1 MEKEKDSSLLWKA
14 FQPYDIDSSMKKPE
28 PEETAEDFTAADN
41 SLADKEVT
49 DETVLTSDEL
59 DMLADISNH
68 TSQENPFSILIV
80 DDDLRM
86 RESLRDLLAIYGRNS
101 TLSEGGQQAL
111 EYLDSDHYDLVLLD
125 IEMPKIDG
133 FQVMSEIHEH
143 HCETDVIVL
152 SGKASF
158 ENARKAW
165 HLGAQDFL
173 NKPYNPSELI
183 DLIQKVEEKR
193 RLNSRKMDKIL
204 DHSVLS
210 DVDKTLM
217 ELEDI
222 IHHEDLTL
230 AHEII
235 NSSPAVALLWKNI
248 PLWPVQFV
256 SDNVVN
262 LLGYTANEFIT
273 GKVIFKDII
282 HPDDEEQFIREVI
295 NDDKT
300 TKFKHEPYRIVTKYG
315 VVKWVD
321 DSSSIVR
328 DEQGN
333 IIYYQEIIIDVTER
347 ELSRQKMIQKQI
359 TLEHI
364 AHHDALTGLPNR
376 LLLLDRMQQSIKKAQ
391 RTKKQLAILYIDL
404 DKFKPIN
411 DSLGHAAGDEVLIAV
426 AKRLRQNVRT
436 VDTIAR
442 IGGDEFIV
450 LMESVSDI
458 QDVEAMAEKLNQS
471 LNQSIYWNM
480 HELFITSSI
489 GISLAPDDGNTSEEL
504 MKKADI
510 AMYKSKKKGRNTFQF
525 YYA

>member
-1 MEKEKDSSLLWKA
+1 MTDNKG
-14 FQPYDIDSSMKKPE
+14 IDDAVLS
-28 PEETAEDFTAADN
+28 AD
-41 SLADKEVT
+41 EI
-49 DETVLTSDEL
+49 
-59 DMLADISNH
+59 DMLADITNPV
-68 TSQENPFSILIV
+68 SQKEQFFILIV
-80 DDDLRM
+80 DDDQNM
-86 RESLRDLLAIYGRNS
+86 RKSLRELLAIYDMNC
-101 TLSEGGQQAL
+101 TLAEDGQQAL
-111 EYLDSDHYDLVLLD
+111 DCLNSDYFDLILLD
-125 IEMPKIDG
+125 LEMPKIDG

-143 HCETDVIVL
+143 HCETDIIVL
-152 SGKASF
+152 SGRATF

-165 HLGAQDFL
+165 HMGAQDFL
-173 NKPYNPSELI
+173 TKPYNPSELI
-183 DLIQKVEEKR
+183 ELIQKIEEKR
-193 RLNSRKMDKIL
+193 RLNKKKMDTIL
-204 DHSVLS
+204 DNSILT

-248 PLWPVQFV
+248 PQWPVQFV

-262 LLGYTANEFIT
+262 LLGYTAKEFIT

-282 HPDDEEQFIREVI
+282 HPEDEEQFIREVI

-300 TKFKHEPYRIVTKYG
+300 TKFKHEPYRIITKYG

-450 LMESVSDI
+450 LMESVSNV

-489 GISLAPDDGNTSEEL
+489 GISLAPDDGSTSEEL

-510 AMYKSKKKGRNTFQF
+510 AMYQSKKKGRNTFQF